1 MKPEVGSSILCQVLT
16 LQEVGKILIMRT
28 STVLSKAIITQWK
41 AWLQHVFNVILVE
54 AIRKDRIELPDDDT
68 TEKQVI

>member
-1 MKPEVGSSILCQVLT
+1 
-16 LQEVGKILIMRT
+16 VGKILIMRT